1 MPCMD
6 NGPRDDHEQCSKTI
20 KSQRRRLNEVT
31 RLLCYLCGELEEDK
45 ILAKYTNPQLSTW
58 RERHHE
64 KDTIRVKTKML
75 EAIQRRPSHTIISL
89 CDKFIEEAEAVHP
102 VSRFHKKWFLIMARS
117 AMEEAQ
123 KIWKEKESK
132 VQLKKKALEKLTK
145 EERKA
150 LGLLKTK

>member
-1 MPCMD
+1 MPCQD
-6 NGPRDDHEQCSKTI
+6 SGPIDEHGQCNKVI

-31 RLLCYLCGELEEDK
+31 RLLCYLCGELVEDK
-45 ILAKYTNPQLSTW
+45 LFAKYTNPQLSTW

-64 KDTIRVKTKML
+64 KDTQRVKAKML
-75 EAIQRRPSHTIISL
+75 EAIQRKPSYTVFSL

-102 VSRFHKKWFLIMARS
+102 VSRYHKKWFMIMARS

-123 KIWKEKESK
+123 KIWKEKETK

-145 EERKA
+145 EEKKA